1 MATTS
6 RSRPEQLNRDRAT
19 AIATAPTV
27 AKPARWRHAV
37 IDWGLN
43 LLLLVGGLLMV
54 VPFVW
59 AFSTSLRLSRESFS
73 LPPRWLPTDW
83 QFSNYQQVLDAL
95 PFFQFVFN
103 SFKVA
108 GAITLIQLVT
118 CSTAAFAFSRLRFRG
133 RDPLF
138 FVFLAAL
145 MIPQYV
151 TIIPIFVIL
160 RQLNLLDSH
169 WALILPSAFSAFGI
183 FLLRQFFLTIP
194 RDLEDA
200 AKLDGAGHLRILWNV
215 IVPLSAPALS
225 ALAIFIALAAWN
237 EFFWPNIFL
246 TSPEKMTLP
255 VGLVMISGRFG
266 SGSPVV
272 ILAALS
278 MIVVPLLV
286 LFAFAQRRITESVAM
301 TGLRG

>member
-1 MATTS
+1 MATLRFLS
-6 RSRPEQLNRDRAT
+6 GKRPL
-19 AIATAPTV
+19 TV
-27 AKPARWRHAV
+27 ARTGGWA
-37 IDWGLN
+37 LN
-43 LLLLVGGLLMV
+43 FLLLALALVILA
-54 VPFVW
+54 PFYWMLVNAVLPREQ
-59 AFSTSLRLSRESFS
+59 AFA
-73 LPPRWLPTDW
+73 LPPDWLPSEIT
-83 QFSNYQQVLDAL
+83 FANFAQVFELI
-95 PFFQFVFN
+95 PFGRLVLN
-103 SFKVA
+103 SLKLTVIITV
-108 GAITLIQLVT
+108 GALVT
-118 CSTAAFAFSRLRFRG
+118 STLAAYAFARLRFPG
-133 RDPLF
+133 RDLLF
-138 FVFLAAL
+138 IILLSAL
-145 MIPQYV
+145 MVPQQVTVIP
-151 TIIPIFVIL
+151 TFVL
-160 RQLNLLDSH
+160 MRTLGLLDTH
-169 WALILPSAFSAFGI
+169 EAVYLPALINVFGT

-237 EFFWPNIFL
+237 EFFWPNVFL

-278 MIVVPLLV
+278 MIVVPLLI